1 MSEPNFAGNIIVN
14 LASLPDFLRTPILKK
29 RMTEFF
35 SKNDEEKAEIIVN
48 ALNAGPT
55 IPFPNF
61 SKLFKTWLEVLA
73 TIDVKNREDMFSNYF
88 KQILISPDKIIL
100 FNLDAIFEIFLQ
112 VDNQKKQLLIA
123 SIKAVFDRLD
133 EESKRKMNLLA
144 PDSAKKLFNLYA
156 GLSSGFLLSSFVK
169 ST

>member
-35 SKNDEEKAEIIVN
+35 SKNEDDKAEIIIN
-48 ALNAGPT
+48 ALNAGPS

-73 TIDVKNREDMFSNYF
+73 EINVENREDMFSNYF
-88 KQILISPDKIIL
+88 KHILKSPEKIIL

-112 VDNQKKQLLIA
+112 VDKEKQQILIS
-123 SIKAVFDRLD
+123 SIKNVFDRLD
-133 EESKRKMNLLA
+133 EKSKRKMNLLT
-144 PDSAKKLFNLYA
+144 PDSARTLF
-156 GLSSGFLLSSFVK
+156 SF
-169 ST
+169 

>member
-35 SKNDEEKAEIIVN
+35 SKNEDDKAEIIIN

-73 TIDVKNREDMFSNYF
+73 EINVENREDMFSNYF
-88 KQILISPDKIIL
+88 RHILKSPEKIIL

-112 VDNQKKQLLIA
+112 VDKEKQKILVA
-123 SIKAVFDRLD
+123 SIKKVFDRLD
-133 EESKRKMNLLA
+133 EESKRKMNLLT
-144 PDSAKKLFNLYA
+144 PDSARTLF
-156 GLSSGFLLSSFVK
+156 SF
-169 ST
+169 

>member
-35 SKNDEEKAEIIVN
+35 SKNQDDKSEIIVN

-73 TIDVKNREDMFSNYF
+73 TINTENREDMFSNYF
-88 KQILISPDKIIL
+88 RHILISPEKIIL

-112 VDNQKKQLLIA
+112 IDKEKQEILIS
-123 SIKAVFDRLD
+123 SIKTIFDKLD
-133 EESKRKMNLLA
+133 EESKRKMILLT
-144 PDSAKKLFNLYA
+144 PDSARILFN
-156 GLSSGFLLSSFVK
+156 F
-169 ST
+169 

>member
-35 SKNDEEKAEIIVN
+35 SKNDDEKVEIIVN

-73 TIDVKNREDMFSNYF
+73 EINVENREDMFSNYF
-88 KQILISPDKIIL
+88 RHILKSPEKIIL

-112 VDNQKKQLLIA
+112 VDKEKQKILVA
-123 SIKAVFDRLD
+123 SIKKVFDRLD
-133 EESKRKMNLLA
+133 EESKRKMNLLT
-144 PDSAKKLFNLYA
+144 PDSARMLF
-156 GLSSGFLLSSFVK
+156 SF
-169 ST
+169 

>member
-35 SKNDEEKAEIIVN
+35 SKNDEERAEIIVN

-112 VDNQKKQLLIA
+112 VDNQKKQVLIA

-144 PDSAKKLFNLYA
+144 PDSAKKLFN
-156 GLSSGFLLSSFVK
+156 F
-169 ST
+169 

>member
-35 SKNDEEKAEIIVN
+35 SKNQDDKSEIIVN

-73 TIDVKNREDMFSNYF
+73 VINNENREDMFSNYF
-88 KQILISPDKIIL
+88 RHILISPEKIIL

-112 VDNQKKQLLIA
+112 IDKEKQKILIS
-123 SIKAVFDRLD
+123 SIKTVFDKLD
-133 EESKRKMNLLA
+133 KESKRKMILLT
-144 PDSAKKLFNLYA
+144 PDSARTLFN
-156 GLSSGFLLSSFVK
+156 F
-169 ST
+169 

>member
-1 MSEPNFAGNIIVN
+1 VSEPNFAGNIIVN

-35 SKNDEEKAEIIVN
+35 SKNDDEKAEIIVN

-73 TIDVKNREDMFSNYF
+73 TINNENREDMFSNYF
-88 KQILISPDKIIL
+88 KHILVSPEKIIL

-112 VDNQKKQLLIA
+112 INNERQQILIS
-123 SIKAVFDRLD
+123 SIKRVFERLD
-133 EESKRKMNLLA
+133 EQSKRRMKLLT
-144 PDSAKKLFNLYA
+144 PDAAKLLF
-156 GLSSGFLLSSFVK
+156 SF
-169 ST
+169 

>member
-1 MSEPNFAGNIIVN
+1 VSEPNFAGNIIIN

-35 SKNDEEKAEIIVN
+35 SRNDDEKTEIIVN

-73 TIDVKNREDMFSNYF
+73 TINNENREDMFSNYF
-88 KQILISPDKIIL
+88 KHILLSPEKIIL

-112 VDNQKKQLLIA
+112 VDKEKQQILIS
-123 SIKAVFDRLD
+123 SIKTIFDRLD
-133 EESKRKMNLLA
+133 EKSKRKIILLS
-144 PDSAKKLFNLYA
+144 PDSAKVLFN
-156 GLSSGFLLSSFVK
+156 F
-169 ST
+169 

>member
-73 TIDVKNREDMFSNYF
+73 TIDVRNREDMFSNYF

-112 VDNQKKQLLIA
+112 VDNQKKQVLIV
-123 SIKAVFDRLD
+123 SIKTVFDRLD

-144 PDSAKKLFNLYA
+144 PDSAKKLFN
-156 GLSSGFLLSSFVK
+156 F
-169 ST
+169 

>member
-35 SKNDEEKAEIIVN
+35 SKNEDEKEEIIIN

-73 TIDVKNREDMFSNYF
+73 AIDNENREDMFSNYL
-88 KQILISPDKIIL
+88 KHILASPEKIIL

-112 VDNQKKQLLIA
+112 VDKEKQQILKS
-123 SIKAVFDRLD
+123 SIKTVFDRLD
-133 EESKRKMNLLA
+133 EQSKRRMNLLT
-144 PDSAKKLFNLYA
+144 PDSARLLFN
-156 GLSSGFLLSSFVK
+156 F
-169 ST
+169 

>member
-14 LASLPDFLRTPILKK
+14 LASLPDFLRTPIIKK

-35 SKNDEEKAEIIVN
+35 SKNDEDKSEIIIN

-61 SKLFKTWLEVLA
+61 SKLLKTWLVVLA
-73 TIDVKNREDMFSNYF
+73 EIDKENREDMFSNYF
-88 KQILISPDKIIL
+88 KHILASPEKIIL

-112 VDNQKKQLLIA
+112 VEKDKQQILVS
-123 SIKAVFDRLD
+123 SIKIVFDRLD
-133 EESKRKMNLLA
+133 EQSKRKMNLLT
-144 PDSAKKLFNLYA
+144 PDSARTLFN
-156 GLSSGFLLSSFVK
+156 F
-169 ST
+169 

>member
-35 SKNDEEKAEIIVN
+35 SKNEDDKAEIIIN

-55 IPFPNF
+55 IPYPNF

-73 TIDVKNREDMFSNYF
+73 TINNENREDMFLNYF
-88 KQILISPDKIIL
+88 KHILASPEKIIL

-112 VDNQKKQLLIA
+112 VDKEKQQILIL
-123 SIKAVFDRLD
+123 SIKRVFDRLD
-133 EESKRKMNLLA
+133 EESRRKMNLLT
-144 PDSAKKLFNLYA
+144 PESAKILFN
-156 GLSSGFLLSSFVK
+156 F
-169 ST
+169 

>member
-88 KQILISPDKIIL
+88 KQILTSPDKIC
-100 FNLDAIFEIFLQ
+100 
-112 VDNQKKQLLIA
+112 LLYT
-123 SIKAVFDRLD
+123 SPSPRDR
-133 EESKRKMNLLA
+133 
-144 PDSAKKLFNLYA
+144 
-156 GLSSGFLLSSFVK
+156 G
-169 ST
+169 

>member
-35 SKNDEEKAEIIVN
+35 SKNEDDKAEIIIN

-73 TIDVKNREDMFSNYF
+73 EINVENREDMFSNYF
-88 KQILISPDKIIL
+88 RHILKSPEKIIL

-112 VDNQKKQLLIA
+112 VDKEKQQILVS
-123 SIKAVFDRLD
+123 SIKSVFDRLD
-133 EESKRKMNLLA
+133 EESKRKMNLLT
-144 PDSAKKLFNLYA
+144 PDSARVLFR
-156 GLSSGFLLSSFVK
+156 F
-169 ST
+169 

>member
-1 MSEPNFAGNIIVN
+1 VSEPNFAGNIIVN

-35 SKNDEEKAEIIVN
+35 SKNDAEKAEIIVN

-73 TIDVKNREDMFSNYF
+73 TINSENREDMFSNYF
-88 KQILISPDKIIL
+88 KHILESPEKIIL
-100 FNLDAIFEIFLQ
+100 FNLDAIFEIFLE
-112 VDNQKKQLLIA
+112 VDKEKQQILIF
-123 SIKAVFDRLD
+123 SIKTVFDKLNG
-133 EESKRKMNLLA
+133 ESKRKMNLLT
-144 PDSAKKLFNLYA
+144 PDSAKTLFN
-156 GLSSGFLLSSFVK
+156 F
-169 ST
+169 

>member
-35 SKNDEEKAEIIVN
+35 SKNEDDKAEIIVN

-73 TIDVKNREDMFSNYF
+73 TINNENREDMFSNYF
-88 KQILISPDKIIL
+88 KHILESPEKIIL

-112 VDNQKKQLLIA
+112 VDNEKQQILIS
-123 SIKAVFDRLD
+123 SIKTVFDKLD
-133 EESKRKMNLLA
+133 EKSKRRMNLLT
-144 PDSAKKLFNLYA
+144 PDSARVLFN
-156 GLSSGFLLSSFVK
+156 F
-169 ST
+169 

>member
-14 LASLPDFLRTPILKK
+14 LASLPDFLRTPIMKK

-35 SKNDEEKAEIIVN
+35 DKNDEDKAEIIIN

-61 SKLFKTWLEVLA
+61 SKLLKTWLVVLA
-73 TIDVKNREDMFSNYF
+73 EINKENREDMFSNYF
-88 KQILISPDKIIL
+88 KHILTSPEKIIL

-112 VDNQKKQLLIA
+112 IEKEKQQILA
-123 SIKAVFDRLD
+123 SSIKTVFDRLD
-133 EESKRKMNLLA
+133 EKSKKRMILLT
-144 PDSAKKLFNLYA
+144 PDSARNIFN
-156 GLSSGFLLSSFVK
+156 F
-169 ST
+169 

>member
-35 SKNDEEKAEIIVN
+35 SKNEDDKAEIIVN

-55 IPFPNF
+55 LPFPNF

-73 TIDVKNREDMFSNYF
+73 EINVENREDMFSNYF
-88 KQILISPDKIIL
+88 KHILKSPEKIIL

-112 VDNQKKQLLIA
+112 VDKEKQAILIS
-123 SIKAVFDRLD
+123 SIKNVFGRLD
-133 EESKRKMNLLA
+133 EESKRRMNLLT
-144 PDSAKKLFNLYA
+144 PDSARVLFN
-156 GLSSGFLLSSFVK
+156 F
-169 ST
+169 

>member
-35 SKNDEEKAEIIVN
+35 SKNQDDKSEIIVN

-73 TIDVKNREDMFSNYF
+73 TINNENREDMFSNYF
-88 KQILISPDKIIL
+88 RHILISPEKIIL

-112 VDNQKKQLLIA
+112 IDKEKQKILIS
-123 SIKAVFDRLD
+123 SIKLIL
-133 EESKRKMNLLA
+133 KNCC
-144 PDSAKKLFNLYA
+144 
-156 GLSSGFLLSSFVK
+156 
-169 ST
+169 

>member
-35 SKNDEEKAEIIVN
+35 SKNEDEKEEIIIN

-73 TIDVKNREDMFSNYF
+73 AIDNENREDMFSNYL
-88 KQILISPDKIIL
+88 KHILASPEKIIL

-112 VDNQKKQLLIA
+112 VDKEKQQILKS
-123 SIKAVFDRLD
+123 SIKTVFDRLD
-133 EESKRKMNLLA
+133 NESKRKMNLLT
-144 PDSAKKLFNLYA
+144 PDSAKMLFN
-156 GLSSGFLLSSFVK
+156 F
-169 ST
+169 

>member
-35 SKNDEEKAEIIVN
+35 SKNEDEKAEIIVN

-73 TIDVKNREDMFSNYF
+73 EINIENREDMFSNYF
-88 KQILISPDKIIL
+88 KHILKSPEKIIL

-112 VDNQKKQLLIA
+112 VDKEKQKILVS
-123 SIKAVFDRLD
+123 SIKNVFDRLD
-133 EESKRKMNLLA
+133 EESKRKMNLLT
-144 PDSAKKLFNLYA
+144 PDSARTLF
-156 GLSSGFLLSSFVK
+156 SF
-169 ST
+169 

>member
-35 SKNDEEKAEIIVN
+35 SKNDDEKAEIIVN

-73 TIDVKNREDMFSNYF
+73 TINNVNREDMFSNYF
-88 KQILISPDKIIL
+88 KHILISPEKIIL

-112 VDNQKKQLLIA
+112 VDKEKQQILIS
-123 SIKAVFDRLD
+123 SIKMVFDRLD
-133 EESKRKMNLLA
+133 EQSKRKMTLLT
-144 PDSAKKLFNLYA
+144 PDSDRLLFNI
-156 GLSSGFLLSSFVK
+156 
-169 ST
+169 

>member
-35 SKNDEEKAEIIVN
+35 SKNDDEKTEIIIN

-61 SKLFKTWLEVLA
+61 SKLFRTWLEVLS
-73 TIDVKNREDMFSNYF
+73 TINSENREDMFSNYF
-88 KQILISPDKIIL
+88 KHILASPEKIIL

-112 VDNQKKQLLIA
+112 VDSQKQQILIV
-123 SIKAVFDRLD
+123 SIKTVFDKLD
-133 EESKRKMNLLA
+133 VESKRKMNLLA
-144 PDSAKKLFNLYA
+144 PDSAKKLFN
-156 GLSSGFLLSSFVK
+156 F
-169 ST
+169 

>member
-35 SKNDEEKAEIIVN
+35 VKNDEEKAEIIVN

-73 TIDVKNREDMFSNYF
+73 TINKENREDMFSNYF
-88 KQILISPDKIIL
+88 KHILISPEKIII

-112 VDNQKKQLLIA
+112 VDKEKQQILIS
-123 SIKAVFDRLD
+123 SIKTIFDRLD
-133 EESKRKMNLLA
+133 EKSKKKIILLS
-144 PDSAKKLFNLYA
+144 PDSVKVLFN
-156 GLSSGFLLSSFVK
+156 F
-169 ST
+169 

>member
-35 SKNDEEKAEIIVN
+35 SKNQDDKSEIIVN

-73 TIDVKNREDMFSNYF
+73 TINNENREDMFSNYF
-88 KQILISPDKIIL
+88 RHILISPEKIIL

-112 VDNQKKQLLIA
+112 IDKEKQKILIS
-123 SIKAVFDRLD
+123 SIKTVFDKLD
-133 EESKRKMNLLA
+133 KESKRKMILLT
-144 PDSAKKLFNLYA
+144 PDSARTLFN
-156 GLSSGFLLSSFVK
+156 F
-169 ST
+169 

>member
-35 SKNDEEKAEIIVN
+35 SKNDEDKSEIIVN

-61 SKLFKTWLEVLA
+61 SKLFRTWLEVLA
-73 TIDVKNREDMFSNYF
+73 TVDIKNREDMFSNYF

-112 VDNQKKQLLIA
+112 VDNQKKQVLIA
-123 SIKAVFDRLD
+123 SIKTVFDRLD

-144 PDSAKKLFNLYA
+144 PDSAKKLFN
-156 GLSSGFLLSSFVK
+156 F
-169 ST
+169 

>member
-35 SKNDEEKAEIIVN
+35 SKNQDDKSEIIVN

-73 TIDVKNREDMFSNYF
+73 TINNENREDMFSNYF
-88 KQILISPDKIIL
+88 RHILISPEKIIL

-112 VDNQKKQLLIA
+112 IDKEKQKILIS
-123 SIKAVFDRLD
+123 SIKTVFDKLD
-133 EESKRKMNLLA
+133 EESKRKMILLM
-144 PDSAKKLFNLYA
+144 PDSARILFN
-156 GLSSGFLLSSFVK
+156 F
-169 ST
+169 

>member
-1 MSEPNFAGNIIVN
+1 VSEPNFAGNIIVN

-35 SKNDEEKAEIIVN
+35 SKNDDEKAEIIVN

-73 TIDVKNREDMFSNYF
+73 NINNENREDMFSNYF
-88 KQILISPDKIIL
+88 KHILKSPEKIIL

-112 VDNQKKQLLIA
+112 INNEKQQILIS
-123 SIKAVFDRLD
+123 SIKTVFDKLD
-133 EESKRKMNLLA
+133 GESKRRMDLLT
-144 PDSAKKLFNLYA
+144 PDSAKALFNI
-156 GLSSGFLLSSFVK
+156 
-169 ST
+169 

>member
-35 SKNDEEKAEIIVN
+35 SKNDEDKSEIIVN

-61 SKLFKTWLEVLA
+61 SKLFRTWLEVLA
-73 TIDVKNREDMFSNYF
+73 TIDIKNREDMFSNYF

-112 VDNQKKQLLIA
+112 VDSQKQEVLIS
-123 SIKAVFDRLD
+123 SIKTVFARLD
-133 EESKRKMNLLA
+133 EESKRKMRLLA
-144 PDSAKKLFNLYA
+144 PDSAKELFN
-156 GLSSGFLLSSFVK
+156 F
-169 ST
+169 

>member
-35 SKNDEEKAEIIVN
+35 SKNDEDKSEIIVN

-61 SKLFKTWLEVLA
+61 SKLFRTWLEVLA
-73 TIDVKNREDMFSNYF
+73 TIDIKNREDMFSNYF

-112 VDNQKKQLLIA
+112 VDNQKQEVLIL
-123 SIKAVFDRLD
+123 SIKTVFDRLD
-133 EESKRKMNLLA
+133 EESKRKMRLLA
-144 PDSAKKLFNLYA
+144 PDSAKELFN
-156 GLSSGFLLSSFVK
+156 F
-169 ST
+169 